1 MGHSWGCLDW
11 WNAQP
16 DDDAAPHAMR
26 DFLAVSDLLVTEIEN
41 TGPEHGREHFVD
53 TSRRTKEAEA
63 QARAGNPEV
72 LLMVE

>member
-1 MGHSWGCLDW
+1 
-11 WNAQP
+11 
-16 DDDAAPHAMR
+16 MR

-72 LLMVE
+72 LLMVG